1 LQNNKNEALHLGGS
15 LSELRIDRLV
25 QTEAHRQPREFI
37 LYAQPRPD
45 TAVALAIAE
54 PTPPDQTNGVDAADP
69 ATRLG
74 HCIGL
79 QARAVSL
86 LEAEQHTAHETGR
99 RAHQEHTGAELLALL
114 KEAIR
119 HERAVVPDLRA
130 LQAEVESLRAER
142 DALVRV
148 LQHTEALSLTDELT
162 GLPNRRAF
170 VQRLDQELSRSQ
182 RTGQPLAMV
191 LLDIDN
197 FKAINDRYGHYVGD
211 MILRGYAQSM
221 VPEIRQHDLLAR
233 YGGEEFVLLLPET
246 LLDDARN
253 ALDKLGRRIR
263 REPLDV
269 GDTLIDLPT
278 FSAGIACLRAGE
290 SATTLINRADQSL
303 YRAKRLGRN
312 RIETDEQLPPS
323 SA

>member
-1 LQNNKNEALHLGGS
+1 M
-15 LSELRIDRLV
+15 SELRIDRLV
-25 QTEAHRQPREFI
+25 QNEAHRQLSEFF

-45 TAVALAIAE
+45 TAAALTIAE
-54 PTPPDQTNGVDAADP
+54 PPPPDQSDGMDAADP
-69 ATRLG
+69 ATRLER
-74 HCIGL
+74 CISM
-79 QARAVSL
+79 QARAIFL
-86 LEAEQHTAHETGR
+86 LEGGQRTSHETGHS
-99 RAHQEHTGAELLALL
+99 AHLEHTGAEILALL
-114 KEAIR
+114 KEAIG
-119 HERAVVPDLRA
+119 HERTIVQDYRA
-130 LQAEVESLRAER
+130 LRAEVDSLRTER
-142 DALVRV
+142 DELAVV
-148 LQHTEALSLTDELT
+148 LRHTEALSLTDELT

-211 MILRGYAQSM
+211 MILRCYAQSM
-221 VPEIRQHDLLAR
+221 VRELRQHDLLAR

-253 ALDKLGRRIR
+253 AMDKLSRRIR
-263 REPLDV
+263 REPLDA
-269 GDTLIDLPT
+269 GDACIDLPT
-278 FSAGIACLRAGE
+278 FSAGIACLRSGE

-303 YRAKRLGRN
+303 YLAKRLGRD

-323 SA
+323 PAP

>member
-1 LQNNKNEALHLGGS
+1 

-25 QTEAHRQPREFI
+25 QTETHRQLREFF

-54 PTPPDQTNGVDAADP
+54 PPSPDQPDGLNAADP
-69 ATRLG
+69 VASLERCLVLQTRA
-74 HCIGL
+74 I
-79 QARAVSL
+79 SFF
-86 LEAEQHTAHETGR
+86 EAERLARHNAGLPAPLANTDT
-99 RAHQEHTGAELLALL
+99 ELLALL
-114 KEAIR
+114 EEAIW
-119 HERAVVPDLRA
+119 HERKIVQDYRTLQTEVAALRT
-130 LQAEVESLRAER
+130 ER
-142 DALVRV
+142 DELVQTLR
-148 LQHTEALSLTDELT
+148 HTETLSLTDELT

-170 VQRLDQELSRSQ
+170 VQRLEQELSRSQ

-197 FKAINDRYGHYVGD
+197 FKDINDRYGHYVGD
-211 MILRGYAQSM
+211 MILRCYAQSM

-246 LLDDARN
+246 LLDDARY
-253 ALDKLGRRIR
+253 ALEKLGRRIR
-263 REPLDV
+263 REPLDA
-269 GDTLIDLPT
+269 GGTNIDLPS

-303 YRAKRLGRN
+303 YRAKRMGRN
-312 RIETDEQLPPS
+312 RIETDEQLPP
-323 SA
+323 

>member
-1 LQNNKNEALHLGGS
+1 

-25 QTEAHRQPREFI
+25 QAETHRQPREFF
-37 LYAQPRPD
+37 LYAQPKPG
-45 TAVALAIAE
+45 TAEAPAVAE
-54 PTPPDQTNGVDAADP
+54 PPPPDQSDGLDAADP
-69 ATRLG
+69 ATRLE

-86 LEAEQHTAHETGR
+86 LEAGR
-99 RAHQEHTGAELLALL
+99 RASDEAGRPAYQQHAGAELLALL

-119 HERAVVPDLRA
+119 RERTVVQDFHA
-130 LQAEVESLRAER
+130 LQAQAGALRTER
-142 DALVRV
+142 DELVVALR
-148 LQHTEALSLTDELT
+148 HMEALSLTDELT

-211 MILRGYAQSM
+211 MMLRCYAESM
-221 VPEIRQHDLLAR
+221 VRELRQHDLLAR

-246 LLDDARN
+246 LLGDARN
-253 ALDKLGRRIR
+253 AMAKLAHRIR
-263 REPLDV
+263 HEPLET
-269 GDTLIDLPT
+269 GGTGIDLPT
-278 FSAGIACLRAGE
+278 FSAGIACLRSGE
-290 SATTLINRADQSL
+290 SATALINRADQSL
-303 YRAKRLGRN
+303 YLAKRLGRN
-312 RIETDEQLPPS
+312 RIEADEQLPPS
-323 SA
+323 PAP